1 MNKQTTNQQRQ
12 AGFTLLELLVAISVF
27 TVLSIMAYGGLSTV
41 INTKQH
47 LEQSTVSFNAL
58 QNTLLLMGQDLL
70 LANNRVIRDEFG
82 SEQPAFFA
90 PLGQKDILTFTRSSL
105 VPSGVPESKLQ
116 RISYQLE
123 DGKLY
128 RVIWPVL
135 DRMQSTTPYTQEL
148 LSDVKSV
155 NLQMQGRSRQSPLP
169 RVVRVTIHVEGIG
182 QVQRLL
188 PVTL

>member
-1 MNKQTTNQQRQ
+1 MNKHAQT
-12 AGFTLLELLVAISVF
+12 GFTLLELLVAISVF

-47 LEQSTVSFNAL
+47 LEQSTIRFNAV
-58 QNTLLLMGQDLL
+58 QNTLLLLSQDLL
-70 LANNRVIRDEFG
+70 RANDRVVRDEFG
-82 SEQPAFFA
+82 SEQPAFYT
-90 PLGQKDILTFTRSSL
+90 PRGQKDILTFTRSSL
-105 VPSGVPESKLQ
+105 VPSGIPEAKLQ

-123 DGKLY
+123 AGTLY

-135 DRMQSTTPYTQEL
+135 DRIQSTTPYTQAL
-148 LSDVKSV
+148 LSGVQSV
-155 NLQMQGRSRQSPLP
+155 NLQLQGTNKQSPLP
-169 RVVRVTIHVEGIG
+169 RVVSVTLNIEGIG